1 MIIETTPLKDLHII
15 HPKIIEDNRG
25 YFFES
30 FNQAKFENNGLNY
43 TWKQDNESKSARRVI
58 RGLHYQL
65 NPHAQAKLVRVLA
78 GKIFDVAVDI
88 RKKSSTFGKWFGVE
102 LSSENKTQLLIP
114 EGFAHGFSVLSEV
127 AVVFYKC
134 NELYNPHLERGIH
147 FKDPTLNIEW
157 NITVEKAIISPKDQ
171 ILPSLYKSE
180 KNF

>member
-43 TWKQDNESKSARRVI
+43 TWKQDNESKSARGVI

-88 RKKSSTFGKWFGVE
+88 RKKSSTFGKWFGLE
-102 LSSENKTQLLIP
+102 LRSENKTQLLIP

-147 FKDPTLNIEW
+147 FKDSTLNIEW
-157 NITVEKAIISPKDQ
+157 NIPVEKAIISPKDQ
-171 ILPSLYKSE
+171 ILPSLYESE